1 MMHRTAIMAHPS
13 FYAYDLDSA
22 RQQSIVNAATA
33 WLFLADSLWYY
44 MAISQGALSRGA
56 TRMMSAQTSRK
67 RLGGLVEVFE
77 SEWNW

>member
-1 MMHRTAIMAHPS
+1 MAHPS
-13 FYAYDLDSA
+13 FYAYDLNSA